1 MQKEKL
7 SLIIPYR
14 NRLEHLL
21 QFLFCF
27 EEHMQKYYSYVQY
40 EFYIIEQYGDRKFN
54 RGKLLN
60 VGFDISKNDCDY
72 FCFHDVDMLP
82 IAKSS
87 DYSVVKYP
95 THMAKHCTQFKYKH
109 PYWSYFGGV
118 TFFDK
123 ESFIKCQGFSN
134 TMWGWGYE
142 DDDLFSRVN
151 AFEIPIE
158 HRDGY
163 FYTFDHER
171 DCSEHL
177 NNYHKSLAC
186 KKEDYFNDGLL
197 TLDYQIKNKKTI
209 KFPTS
214 NILTKHFL
222 VKI

>member
-14 NRLEHLL
+14 QRIDHLL
-21 QFLFCF
+21 QFLYCF
-27 EEHMQKYYSYVQY
+27 ENHMKNYYSHVPF
-40 EFYIIEQYGDRKFN
+40 EFYIIEQYGDLKFN

-60 VGFDISKNDCDY
+60 VGFDISKNECDY

-87 DYSVVKYP
+87 DYSVVKSP
-95 THMAKHCTQFKYKH
+95 THMAKHCTQYSYKH

-118 TFFDK
+118 TLFDK
-123 ESFIKCQGFSN
+123 ESYIKCQGFTN
-134 TMWGWGYE
+134 EMWGWGYE
-142 DDDLFSRVN
+142 DDDLFARVQK
-151 AFEIPIE
+151 FDIPVD

-171 DCSEHL
+171 DQSDHI
-177 NNYHKSLAC
+177 NHYNKSLKC
-186 KKEDYFNDGLL
+186 KIEDYYTDGLS
-197 TLDYQIKNKKTI
+197 TLKYKIINKKNI

-214 NILTKHFL
+214 DILTKHYL
-222 VKI
+222 VEI